1 MDDGGAGRSPSC
13 LRRLHTANQMS
24 QTTKLRWVFSTL
36 WVVSVVVAL
45 IGWTFFDRDP
55 AQLAPVIGWIT
66 AAVATGEA
74 SNIGKRATFKS
85 EAQ

>member
-1 MDDGGAGRSPSC
+1 MDDGGAGCDPRR
-13 LRRLHTANQMS
+13 LRRLHTTNQMS
-24 QTTKLRWVFSTL
+24 QTTKLRWVFSVL
-36 WVVSVVVAL
+36 WVAAVSAAL
-45 IGWTFFDRDP
+45 VGWAFFNRDP